1 VEGSVEAVAG
11 RKNFEIKPNQVFKLE
26 KQTGETSLHN
36 TNVMEYISWK
46 DGWLL
51 CNKEPIGEIA
61 VKLSRYYNIVI
72 EVSDDKVKRLTLSGK
87 LDFKNT
93 CEDVLNTIVLTA
105 PVKYEINDGVI
116 KLSMK

>member
-1 VEGSVEAVAG
+1 
-11 RKNFEIKPNQVFKLE
+11 
-26 KQTGETSLHN
+26 
-36 TNVMEYISWK
+36 
-46 DGWLL
+46 
-51 CNKEPIGEIA
+51 
-61 VKLSRYYNIVI
+61 
-72 EVSDDKVKRLTLSGK
+72 LTLSGK